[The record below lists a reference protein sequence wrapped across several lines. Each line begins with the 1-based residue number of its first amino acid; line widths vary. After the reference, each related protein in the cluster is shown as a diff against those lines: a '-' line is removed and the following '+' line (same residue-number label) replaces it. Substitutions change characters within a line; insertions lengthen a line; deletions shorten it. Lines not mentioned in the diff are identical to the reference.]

1 MCFQPAGDPTVDAFA
16 CRDIDSYMLDR
27 EVFAV
32 KVRNQGT
39 RFNKLEPIR

>member
-27 EVFAV
+27 EGFAV
-32 KVRNQGT
+32 KVGNYGSGLIE
-39 RFNKLEPIR
+39 LEPSR